1 MRFITFEH
9 AGLARAGVI
18 TTLGQDEDA
27 VDYVVDGAHPLRPAV
42 LQDLQP
48 AMLDWIG
55 YGLQALARRLSSELI
70 NDQCLL
76 PLSAVTILAPLS
88 NPGKIVGAAFN
99 YRDGLLQTKRAPP
112 TAPVIFIK
120 SASTIIGPEDMIR
133 INPANHVTYE
143 AELAVIIGKQALKI
157 DRSEVADY
165 ICGYTI
171 FNDVSVTNYVKDD
184 GGFVRGKNQKT
195 SGPMGPW
202 ILPADSIAD
211 PHELAITLD
220 ANGVRLQDSSTGQML
235 FRIEELIEFISAQMP
250 LEPGDIIATGTP
262 AGVAANHEPPAWL
275 KPGMSLSIGIEKLGV
290 LRNKVEREHNHA

>member
-9 AGLARAGVI
+9 AGRARAGVI
-18 TTLGQDEDA
+18 ITRRRDQDA

-42 LQDLQP
+42 LQDRQP
-48 AMLDWIG
+48 TILDWIS
-55 YGLQALARRLSSELI
+55 YGLQALARRLASELI

-76 PLSAVTILAPLS
+76 PLSAVKILAPLS

-112 TAPVIFIK
+112 EQPVIFIK

-133 INPANHVTYE
+133 IHPANHVTYE

-157 DRSEVADY
+157 DRSEVSDY

-171 FNDVSVTNYVKDD
+171 FNDVSVTNYVKHD
-184 GGFVRGKNQKT
+184 GGFVRGKNQRT

-202 ILPADSIAD
+202 ILPADAIAD
-211 PHELAITLD
+211 PHDLAITLD
-220 ANGVRLQDSSTGQML
+220 ADGTRLQDSNTSQML
-235 FRIEELIEFISAQMP
+235 FRIDELVEFISAQMP

-275 KPGMSLSIGIEKLGV
+275 VPGMCLSISIEKLGV
-290 LRNKVEREHNHA
+290 LRNEVEREHHDA

>member
-9 AGLARAGVI
+9 AGFARAGVI
-18 TTLGQDEDA
+18 TALSAGERTA
-27 VDYVVDGAHPLRPAV
+27 DYVVDGAHALRPAA
-42 LQDLQP
+42 LQGLAP
-48 AMLDWIG
+48 NMLDWVR
-55 YGLQALARRLSSELI
+55 YGLQTLAYQLSMTLP

-76 PLSAVTILAPLS
+76 PLSEVKILAPLPD
-88 NPGKIVGAAFN
+88 PGKIVGAAFN
-99 YRDGLLQTKRAPP
+99 YHDGLLQTKRAPP
-112 TAPVIFIK
+112 AEPVIFIK
-120 SASTIIGPEDMIR
+120 SASTIIGPQETIR

-195 SGPMGPW
+195 SGPLGPW
-202 ILPADSIAD
+202 IIPADAIAD
-211 PHELAITLD
+211 PHDLSITLD
-220 ANGVRLQDSSTGQML
+220 ADGARLQDSSTGQML
-235 FRIEELIEFISAQMP
+235 FRIDELIEFISAQMP

-262 AGVAANHEPPAWL
+262 AGVAANHQPPAWL
-275 KPGMSLSIGIEKLGV
+275 IPGMSLSISIEKLGV
-290 LRNKVEREHNHA
+290 LRNIVEREDSHG